1 MNIELK
7 VRIEALAFLGQYLD
21 QLETQTLTEL
31 YDLCY
36 AENKWFT
43 KANIQDALQG
53 IRNEYLNTEKLNQW
67 ISTYSFKESKSIK
80 KIGLILAG
88 NIPAVGFH
96 DILCVFL
103 SGNISLIKYSDKDK
117 RIIPHLLMVM
127 TNQYPQFQ
135 SYFIEV
141 EMLKGFDA
149 VIATGS
155 DNSARYFNTY
165 FGKYPNIIRK
175 NRNSVAVLN
184 GAETPE
190 DIRNLG
196 NDIFS
201 YFGLGC
207 RNVSKLFLPFGY
219 NKEFLLEQ
227 LHQFNHLVLHD
238 KYKNN
243 FDYNIALFLLN
254 RVSFQNNGCII
265 IFENPAYASRI
276 ASLHYEYYD
285 NVADLETKIQKDE
298 EKIQCVVSNVHFE
311 QIKTFAFGTAQCPGL
326 LDYADG
332 IDTMNFLLN
341 L

>member
-1 MNIELK
+1 MNTELK
-7 VRIEALAFLGQYLD
+7 IRIEALAFLGQYLSE
-21 QLETQTLTEL
+21 LETSTLNEL

-43 KANIQDALQG
+43 KANIIEALQG
-53 IRNEYLNTEKLNQW
+53 IRNEYLNGEKLNQW
-67 ISTYSFKESKSIK
+67 VSSYQINENKPIK
-80 KIGLILAG
+80 KVGLILAG
-88 NIPAVGFH
+88 NIPAVGFN

-103 SGNISLIKYSDKDK
+103 SGNISLIKYSEKDK
-117 RIIPHLLMVM
+117 RIIPHLLAVM
-127 TNQYPQFQ
+127 INQYPQFQ
-135 SYFIEV
+135 SYFIEI
-141 EMLKGFDA
+141 EMLKDFDA

-155 DNSARYFNTY
+155 DNSSRYFNTY
-165 FGKYPNIIRK
+165 FGKYPHIIRK

-184 GAETPE
+184 GTETTE
-190 DIRNLG
+190 DIQNLG

-207 RNVSKLFLPFGY
+207 RNVSKLFFPIGY
-219 NKEFLLEQ
+219 NKEYLLEQ

-285 NVADLETKIQKDE
+285 NLPDLENKILKDE
-298 EKIQCVVSNVHFE
+298 EKIQCVVSKLNFE
-311 QIKTFAFGTAQCPGL
+311 KIKTFAFGTAQCPAL
-326 LDYADG
+326 SDYADG
-332 IDTMNFLLN
+332 VDTMNFLSN